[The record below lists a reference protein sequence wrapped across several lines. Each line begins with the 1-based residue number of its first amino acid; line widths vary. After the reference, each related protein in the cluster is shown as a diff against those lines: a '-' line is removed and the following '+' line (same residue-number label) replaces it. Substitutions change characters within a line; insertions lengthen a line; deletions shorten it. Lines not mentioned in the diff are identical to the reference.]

1 MERKTKSGWKP
12 WKPPP
17 EKQDRRDR
25 WGLRGKTAWDWL
37 DLMIVP
43 VMLALFAGFF
53 TTVQLFWQTA
63 AEQARDQSLANQTA
77 ELQRFIE
84 EFRVQRDALQGYLDL
99 MADLLLNHD
108 LLDAEPDSDVVA
120 IAQAQTLTILRQLDS
135 QGKRTVVLFLLDAR
149 LIQATAET
157 GPVIAL
163 AEADLSNADLSGAS
177 LEGADLSDA
186 DLGNADLGNADLSG
200 ANLDGVDL
208 TSANLK
214 DANLS
219 GAEGITNEKLEQE
232 ADDLD
237 RATMPNGQKY
247 EDWLKS
253 KGRKQNGK
261 NDGSS

>member
-1 MERKTKSGWKP
+1 
-12 WKPPP
+12 
-17 EKQDRRDR
+17 
-25 WGLRGKTAWDWL
+25 
-37 DLMIVP
+37 MIVP
-43 VMLALFAGFF
+43 VMLAFFAGFF

-63 AEQARDQSLANQTA
+63 QEDARDQALAQQTA

-108 LLDAEPDSDVVA
+108 LLDAEPGSDVVA

-149 LIQATAET
+149 LIQAPAET

-186 DLGNADLGNADLSG
+186 DLGTAEISG

-219 GAEGITNEKLEQE
+219 GAEGITNEKLEQQTH
-232 ADDLD
+232 ALD

-247 EDWLKS
+247 EDW
-253 KGRKQNGK
+253 RK
-261 NDGSS
+261 DR